1 MTPPALTLYGIAASR
16 AVRPLWVAEELGLP
30 YTHEPVPYLNAG
42 ARTPEMLALNPNGHI
57 PVLKDARP
65 EGDVIVWE
73 SMACALY
80 LARVHGKAD
89 GVDISPANA
98 AEEADALRWSFWA
111 VTELEKDALTVLM
124 HRVVMPAEQRKAD
137 LADAA
142 EKRLAMPLAVLEQ
155 HLAAQQAKGQPWLA
169 AERFTVADVC
179 VGTVAAWT
187 LPARH
192 LMANLPLTADW
203 IQRCQARP
211 AQQALRARA
220 RAGQ

>member
-1 MTPPALTLYGIAASR
+1 MTTPALTIYGIAASR
-16 AVRPLWVAEELGLP
+16 AVRPLWVAEELNLP
-30 YTHEPVPYLNAG
+30 YTHGSVPYLNGG

-89 GVDISPANA
+89 GVDISPATA

-124 HRVVMPAEQRKAD
+124 HRVAMPAEQRKAA

-142 EKRLAMPLAVLEQ
+142 EKRLAAPLGVLEQ
-155 HLAAQQAKGQPWLA
+155 HLAAQQAKGQLWLA
-169 AERFTVADVC
+169 ANRFTVADVC
-179 VGTVAAWT
+179 VCTVAAWA

-192 LMANLPLTADW
+192 LMASLPLTADW

-211 AQQALRARA
+211 AQQALRAKA